1 MLVLSRKINE
11 SIIIGGNIRVTMSAI
26 LGRQVRL
33 AIQAPPEVPIVREEL
48 LRAPTAAPTD
58 RARPLDAS
66 RRAQRMRPHRL
77 RAARPGR
84 SAG

>member
-1 MLVLSRKINE
+1 MLVLSRKVNE

-33 AIQAPPEVPIVREEL
+33 AIQAPPDVPIVRAEL
-48 LRAPTAAPTD
+48 LRAPTAVQAE
-58 RARPLDAS
+58 RGRLLDVS
-66 RRAQRMRPHRL
+66 RRARRMRPHRL

-84 SAG
+84 